1 MIVECIAI
9 ILVILCTS
17 FIFFRTK
24 RKDYAFAV
32 LPLTIV
38 PIIHFITYYV
48 VNFSFAVLKANSG
61 KILPMA
67 DITALVLSCVIVG
80 IMSGNLKSKTA
91 KKSYIAISVL
101 FLIGLVWIF
110 IFDTLS

>member
-1 MIVECIAI
+1 MVVECVAI

-17 FIFFRTK
+17 FVFFRTR

-38 PIIHFITYYV
+38 PFIHLIAYHA
-48 VNFSFAVLKANSG
+48 VNFSFAALKTNAG

-67 DITALVLSCVIVG
+67 DIIALVLSCIIVG
-80 IMSGNLKSKTA
+80 VMSGNIKSKTA
-91 KKSYIAISVL
+91 KRTYIAISTL
-101 FLIGLVWIF
+101 FLIALVWIF
-110 IFDTLS
+110 IYDTLS